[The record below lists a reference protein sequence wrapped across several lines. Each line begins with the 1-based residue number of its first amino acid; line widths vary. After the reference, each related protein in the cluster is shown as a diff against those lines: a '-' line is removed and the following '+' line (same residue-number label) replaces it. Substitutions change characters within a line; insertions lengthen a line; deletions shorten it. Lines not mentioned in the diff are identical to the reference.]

1 MLTTVKAR
9 ASRNSDGLGP
19 NTSNAS
25 EFFMADTNQAAT
37 NTSRATYSDPARTD
51 PDGRPAEFDLSPDKW
66 WVSLILGLLL
76 IAAGIY
82 MVFHAIAAS
91 IATSIVFGAILL
103 VGGIFQVVHTFWEN
117 TWRSRILSVIIGLL
131 FAGSGVLLLLDP
143 LAGSVGLTLAFAV
156 MFIAGGV
163 LRLVLAYRL
172 WRRVGWLLLLSG
184 LIAMATGAIIV
195 LGWPWSGLV
204 IPGLMVGIDMVFY
217 GAWWAALGMTLRR
230 ERPAL
235 SATHPAHA

>member
-1 MLTTVKAR
+1 MYIAR
-9 ASRNSDGLGP
+9 AGIL
-19 NTSNAS
+19 
-25 EFFMADTNQAAT
+25 
-37 NTSRATYSDPARTD
+37 
-51 PDGRPAEFDLSPDKW
+51 FD
-66 WVSLILGLLL
+66 
-76 IAAGIY
+76 

-184 LIAMATGAIIV
+184 LIAM
-195 LGWPWSGLV
+195 PSQ
-204 IPGLMVGIDMVFY
+204 
-217 GAWWAALGMTLRR
+217 
-230 ERPAL
+230 
-235 SATHPAHA
+235 